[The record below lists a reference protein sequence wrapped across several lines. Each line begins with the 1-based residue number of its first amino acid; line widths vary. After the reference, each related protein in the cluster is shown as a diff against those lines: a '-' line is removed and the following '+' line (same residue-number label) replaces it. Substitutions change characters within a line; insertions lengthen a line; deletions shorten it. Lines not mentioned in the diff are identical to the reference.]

1 MKVAM
6 VCIGEISI
14 FMTASQGIE
23 AHPFTCTL
31 LIVINSYCVARP
43 LQYLVDHY

>member
-1 MKVAM
+1 MKVTM
-6 VCIGEISI
+6 VCVGEIS
-14 FMTASQGIE
+14 FLQQFPSTK

-43 LQYLVDHY
+43 LQYFVDHY